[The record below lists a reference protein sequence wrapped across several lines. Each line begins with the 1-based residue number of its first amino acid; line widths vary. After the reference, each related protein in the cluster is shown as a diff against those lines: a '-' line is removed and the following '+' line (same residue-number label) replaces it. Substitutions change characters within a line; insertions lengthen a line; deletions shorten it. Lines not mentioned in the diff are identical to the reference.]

1 MKRLI
6 FIVAALMAFMVNAA
20 TDGMLL
26 NSASWNNRGAG
37 GIKVYDAVNRCLLK
51 NDDNGKRN
59 APAVGSRAEN
69 VTEEG
74 LVPVTIKVQPDKNG
88 ENQRAFS
95 MDLIRDDG
103 ASWGEMFESNV
114 TLNVPKGEYLVEVMF
129 VDGGLS
135 VLFFPD
141 VKVDGPMELTV
152 NRDMATNSLTADPL
166 IPGGARVVLPEAVA
180 EDNVIGEN
188 YNTRFVNAE
197 MYVCYK
203 GVNKGT
209 YMTEGEVEN
218 SGWRNEMT
226 IHTNIN
232 DGNASFFW
240 TFNMLTKDDKYAA
253 FFITAPCDAT
263 YPDGI
268 ISNDYTKYLKFEP
281 EIAHTPVY
289 DEMGMGNDGQRV
301 MLSVFNSKDELLSGG
316 GSYSPQPFEVY
327 ICNELGDAAAPYALS
342 FVSSL
347 DILRGMPVGII
358 APGAIGKDGKM
369 FFASTQ
375 DGNSYATSLAGS
387 ENVYPVNPDFSF
399 PYFQGLEF
407 GNTSACCVTGH
418 QLIDW
423 SDTPFEY
430 IFIANYYGN
439 AGERRNPDVRNA
451 TAEVVIDG
459 KVVLPRG
466 STGAIYDWAEQRS
479 QTEHPKEKVSYV
491 FYDENII
498 VDGIK
503 GYNICNVTVDEG
515 KEDRDAPT
523 LQRLMLKNRDGNP
536 TVRFASPA
544 DGKIA
549 LAGGDFVRN
558 QYMRDTGSE
567 GLVSSEYYTYS
578 PATIKV
584 EYAPR
589 GSQEFTALA
598 VEEDA
603 SKFFMPGYGAYW
615 EGNLGTVDRQSP
627 DGWFDLRV
635 TLTDASGNSQV
646 QTISPAFHIESLSS
660 VEDAVTDKDV
670 CIRVENNRIIAP
682 SGAEIYDISGR
693 PASPTP
699 GPGIYIVRHAGKSV
713 KIIL

>member
-1 MKRLI
+1 MKKLI
-6 FIVAALMAFMVNAA
+6 FIIAAMMAFTSYA
-20 TDGMLL
+20 TPDGMGL
-26 NSASWNNRGAG
+26 NSDFRGFRNTSG
-37 GIKVYDAVNRCLLK
+37 TKVYDAVNWCLLK
-51 NDDNGKRN
+51 NDDSRKRQ
-59 APAVGSRAEN
+59 APAVSSRTDNEAEA
-69 VTEEG
+69 E
-74 LVPVTIKVQPDKNG
+74 LVPVTIKVQPDRNG

-95 MDLIRDDG
+95 MDIIRADG
-103 ASWGEMFESNV
+103 ASWGEEFASEV
-114 TLNVPKGEYLVEVMF
+114 TLNVPKGEYLVEVTF
-129 VDGGLS
+129 VGGGLS

-141 VKVDGPMELTV
+141 VKVEGAMELTV
-152 NRDMATNSLTADPL
+152 NRDMATNSLTAEPL
-166 IPGGARVVLPEAVA
+166 IPGGARVVLPEAV
-180 EDNVIGEN
+180 EDDMIIGEN

-203 GVNKGT
+203 GLNRTT
-209 YMTEGEVEN
+209 YVTEEDVEN
-218 SGWRNEMT
+218 PGWRNRLT
-226 IHTNIN
+226 IHTNIT

-240 TFNMLTKDDKYAA
+240 AVNMLTKDDKYAA
-253 FFITAPCDAT
+253 FYVSSPCNEAHE
-263 YPDGI
+263 DGI
-268 ISNDYTKYLKFEP
+268 ISNDCSKYLKFEP
-281 EIAHTPVY
+281 KIAHTPVY
-289 DEMGMGNDGQRV
+289 DEKGRENDGQQV
-301 MLSVFNSKDELLSGG
+301 MLNVYNSQNEVLTGY
-316 GSYSPQPFEVY
+316 GSYSVNPYEVY
-327 ICNELGDAAAPYALS
+327 ICNELEEYAGSSALT
-342 FVSSL
+342 FVGSM
-347 DILRGMPVGII
+347 DIMQGMPVGVI
-358 APGAIGKDGKM
+358 APGAVGKDGIM

-375 DGNSYATSLAGS
+375 DGNSYATSLEGS
-387 ENVYPVNPDFSF
+387 NNVYPINMNFSF

-418 QLIDW
+418 QLIKMAET
-423 SDTPFEY
+423 SFEY
-430 IFIANYYGN
+430 AYIDNYYGN
-439 AGERRNPDVRNA
+439 AGEIRNPDYRTA
-451 TAEVVIDG
+451 TAQVMIDG
-459 KVVLPRG
+459 DVVLTRG
-466 STGAIYDWAEQRS
+466 ATGAIYNWAKERS
-479 QTEHPKEKVSYV
+479 QTEHPKEVVSYV

-503 GYNICNVTVDEG
+503 GYNICNVTVDES

-523 LQRLMLKNRDGNP
+523 LQRMMLKNRDGNP

-549 LAGGDFVRN
+549 LAGGDFVRQ
-558 QYMRDTGSE
+558 QYMKDTGSG
-567 GLVSSEYYTYS
+567 GLRSSEYYTYT

-589 GSQEFTALA
+589 GNGEFTELA

-615 EGNLGTVDRQSP
+615 EGSLGTVDRQSP

-693 PASPTP
+693 PASSAPA
-699 GPGIYIVRHAGKSV
+699 PGIYIVRHAGKSV
-713 KIIL
+713 KIII